1 MHALIS
7 NRDSLELDALTRTE
21 FNFSVDHLME
31 IAAIRLWQ
39 TLVREVLLK
48 KDKLNLI
55 SASSASLKRLSIAAV
70 CGKGD
75 NAGDALAMLRHAR
88 LEGYSRL
95 TAYIPEPNTM
105 KPDVILNLRRAE
117 RCGAEIVCYEIAD
130 LDSIREQLSTND
142 VILDALLGTGIDGP
156 ARGKVSDLVRL
167 LRDMRIVRNEMGN
180 KNPLI
185 VSIDVPSGLSDAWK
199 PEFPIVCADVTLC
212 IEPMKESLYMPSA
225 RPYAGDIFPVGGIFP
240 LWTKSSTQNTW
251 LLEESDMKS
260 LLPPISPWAYKMQRG
275 RVAVFAGSSSGAGAA
290 LHCIRGAASAGAGY
304 IALFCDEELFSAY
317 LASIGENAIV
327 RVFSKDSFS
336 PECWDVVVAG
346 PGWGINLERERI
358 LDMLFQADIPLVLDA
373 DGARLFARFAS
384 KNQDSSFYRAP
395 IILTPHPGEFSEML
409 PILKPVPFYALANA
423 SETVALVSAFAKKY
437 GITLALRASTTHV
450 GLPDGS
456 CFIYDGS
463 TPGLGIAGSGDVL
476 SGMVGGFLARW
487 LAFLKKTGENRESTD
502 AATPSDSPMTKA
514 LLGAILVHGSAGK
527 QLWLKKG
534 WFTPIELANACAR
547 ISSGVIETNV
557 NDDINSEKGR
567 CLD

>member
-7 NRDSLELDALTRTE
+7 NKNSLELDALTRTE

-39 TLVREVLLK
+39 TLVSEVFLK
-48 KDKLNLI
+48 KDISNLI
-55 SASSASLKRLSIAAV
+55 SANSVSSRQLNIAAV

-75 NAGDALAMLRHAR
+75 NAGDALTMLRHAR
-88 LEGYSRL
+88 LGGYSRL
-95 TAYIPEPNTM
+95 TAYIPEPCTM
-105 KPDVILNLRRAE
+105 KPDVILNLQRAE
-117 RCGAEIVCYEIAD
+117 RCGVKIICYETVD
-130 LDSIREQLSTND
+130 LKSIREQLSTND
-142 VILDALLGTGIDGP
+142 VILDALFGTGIDGP
-156 ARGKVSDLVRL
+156 AKGKSSDLIRL
-167 LRDMRIVRNEMGN
+167 LRDIRITRNEMGKN
-180 KNPLI
+180 NPLI
-185 VSIDVPSGLSDAWK
+185 VSLDVPSGLSDAWK

-240 LWTKSSTQNTW
+240 QWTKSSTQNTW

-260 LLPPISPWAYKMQRG
+260 FLPPISPWAYKMQRG

-290 LHCIRGAASAGAGY
+290 LHCIHGVASAGAGY
-304 IALFCDEELFSAY
+304 IALFCDKELFSAY

-346 PGWGINLERERI
+346 PGWGIDLERERI
-358 LDMLFQADIPLVLDA
+358 LDMLFQTDIPLVLDA
-373 DGARLFARFAS
+373 DGARMFARIAS
-384 KNQDSSFYRAP
+384 KNQDSNFCRAP

-409 PILKPVPFYALANA
+409 PILKSVPLDPLANV
-423 SETVALVSAFAKKY
+423 SETVALVTAFAKKY
-437 GITLALRASTTHV
+437 GTTLALRASTTHV

-456 CFIYDGS
+456 CYIYDGS

-476 SGMVGGFLARW
+476 SGMIGGFLARW
-487 LAFLKKTGENRESTD
+487 LAFLKETGENRESTN
-502 AATPSDSPMTKA
+502 AAIPSDNPMTKA

-534 WFTPIELANACAR
+534 WFTPIDLANACAR
-547 ISSGVIETNV
+547 ISSGVMDTNV
-557 NDDINSEKGR
+557 YDDR
-567 CLD
+567 